1 MRRAVKAIAFT
12 TAGGVAT
19 YSAFQLTPES
29 QAKYNIEAYFR
40 SSKQIILAARLGYN
54 AYLDYKANVKPIE
67 ASPEFRDELRKFH
80 VRTAKEIY
88 ELCSKAKGI
97 YIKFGQYLSTL
108 ERILPKDV
116 TDVLK
121 GLQDSCPPHSLKTME
136 IVLDHEFSNWRDFIK
151 QIDSEP
157 IGAASLAQV
166 HKAVLTDGSSA
177 AIKIQYPELYK
188 QYDLDIKFLSFLTRW
203 ASRFLSKQ
211 NVTSYD
217 FEGIFNKF
225 KLSIRNE
232 IDFNLEVV
240 NAKFMSSFLQDNP
253 YIKIP
258 DVYEQFSSKRVITME
273 FVDGIRI
280 DQNDSIKEKLGID
293 PKQCADLLVDLFG
306 SMIFKTGRI
315 HCDPHPGNILIRKN
329 PTIQGAP
336 QIVLL
341 DHGFYRTL
349 DPDFRTRFVNLWI
362 AIVTQNHSEM
372 KRLATEFGIG
382 DKYRYLPL
390 VFLFK
395 SQNTRKLGANI
406 VKEDV
411 AKIKEQ
417 DVLSFSNIYSLLEEF
432 PDDFLLII
440 RASNLIAMRNV
451 ILGGSH
457 RERLLKFT
465 RIAFSEKYKGRMAF
479 YLNWI
484 SFRFKLMFYESF
496 FFLYRLLFHVDAS
509 II

>member
-1 MRRAVKAIAFT
+1 MRRAAKKVALTSAV
-12 TAGGVAT
+12 GVGA
-19 YSAFQLTPES
+19 YSAFQLMPES
-29 QAKYNIEAYFR
+29 QTKYNIEAYFR
-40 SSKQIILAARLGYN
+40 STKQIALAAKVGYN
-54 AYLDYKANVKPIE
+54 AYVDYKTNLKPIE
-67 ASPEFRDELRKFH
+67 DAPYFRDELRKFH

-121 GLQDSCPPHSLKTME
+121 GLQDSCPPHSINTME
-136 IVLDHEFSNWRDFIK
+136 IVLDYEFKNWREFIK
-151 QIDSEP
+151 QIESEP

-166 HKAVLTDGSSA
+166 HKAVLADGSCA
-177 AIKIQYPELYK
+177 AIKIQYPELFR

-203 ASRFLSKQ
+203 ASMFLSKR
-211 NVTSYD
+211 NMDSYD

-232 IDFNLEVV
+232 IDFELEVA
-240 NAKFMSSFLQDNP
+240 NAKFMSEFLRDNP

-273 FVDGIRI
+273 FVEGIRI
-280 DQNDSIKEKLGID
+280 DQNDEIKAKLNID
-293 PKQCADLLVDLFG
+293 PKICADLLVELFG

-329 PTIQGAP
+329 PSIKDAP

-349 DPDFRTRFVNLWI
+349 DPEFRMRFVNLWI
-362 AIVTQNHSEM
+362 AIVTHNHSEM

-406 VKEDV
+406 AKEDV
-411 AKIKEQ
+411 ARFKEEN
-417 DVLSFSNIYSLLEEF
+417 VLSFSNIFSLLEEF

-440 RASNLIAMRNV
+440 RASNLVAMRNV
-451 ILGGSH
+451 ILGGTH

-465 RIAFSEKYKGRMAF
+465 RIAFTEKYPSSASF
-479 YLNWI
+479 WLHWV
-484 SFRFKLMFYESF
+484 SFRFKLLFYESF
-496 FFLYRLLFHVDAS
+496 FFLYRLLFHVDTS